1 MGLFNNKVSCE
12 DITMLETS
20 HPTRIMNL
28 WGTNGIQKPLMNN
41 STKDLLLFVLYW
53 YYVGLVCISANN
65 NSNLYAYHTRCLLY
79 IYTFD
84 LQGLQGKYFSVCVC
98 HATSWTTWVHMLQH
112 AAVNYVF
119 ICEILCWLRTIKLR
133 FRSWRPRGSKQASFF
148 RTNKQLLQFKA
159 WFLLLNFT
167 GTNHKRFGLIWP
179 LSISS
184 NFRDKL
190 LFRRCFFPYDLQLQ
204 FIFPLSVL

>member
-133 FRSWRPRGSKQASFF
+133 FRSWRPRGSKQAPFVLLSVFLGV
-148 RTNKQLLQFKA
+148 RGPLSLIKCKPDSSNTPPWKQLQPDPWGSIKRHSVETWKKA
-159 WFLLLNFT
+159 
-167 GTNHKRFGLIWP
+167 P
-179 LSISS
+179 
-184 NFRDKL
+184 
-190 LFRRCFFPYDLQLQ
+190 
-204 FIFPLSVL
+204 